1 MNSGIYN
8 KILDIH
14 TERFMLEKGL
24 SYMLKVISFLV
35 GVMMT
40 TSLSASDGI
49 PLNVYGREFGAGDT
63 IYFHLNSK
71 TLNSNPLATLHVWID
86 NVESGVRRKLRYPIL
101 NWEGDGALVV
111 SKDVPPGVYA
121 FNFLAA
127 DHFLEISGRVRKV
140 KVKTAFNYETKKN
153 DTLTITELP
162 GPIKYKIAA
171 AMLNRE
177 GLLYDEYLNLASDG
191 SFRLPPIVFA
201 DTAKLVFN
209 TDNRETYLIDMKTPL
224 DTSFVPF
231 YSQTVFI
238 TIKSEQP
245 AEKIDT
251 SSYVFDMSGSYQNS
265 ITLQEVIIEG
275 PSKAKQ
281 YEDEHVS
288 PLFKD
293 INSKTLSGLDNDEI
307 FRFNDIWTY
316 LQTKV
321 PGLLVNRNGL
331 MRSLMWRGSPVTMFM
346 DELQMSTSDITIPPS
361 EIALIKVYPPPNGI
375 TGRAPGGVI
384 ALYSK
389 RGSEYE
395 LPPSPYT
402 YSVKGYTQGETVL
415 E

>member
-1 MNSGIYN
+1 MQ
-8 KILDIH
+8 KQ
-14 TERFMLEKGL
+14 GL
-24 SYMLKVISFLV
+24 PYMLKMISFLV
-35 GVMMT
+35 GVLMT
-40 TSLSASDGI
+40 TSLSASDSI
-49 PLNVYGREFGAGDT
+49 PLNVNGREFRAGDT

-71 TLNSNPLATLHVWID
+71 TLNSNPLSTMHVWID

-127 DHFLEISGRVRKV
+127 DHFLEISGKVRKV

-153 DTLTITELP
+153 DTITITELP

-171 AMLNRE
+171 AMLNRQ

-191 SFRLPPIVFA
+191 SFRLPPIVFG

-209 TDNRETYLIDMKTPL
+209 TDNRESYLIEMKTPL

-231 YSQTVFI
+231 YTKTVFI
-238 TIKSEQP
+238 TIKGEQP
-245 AEKIDT
+245 AEKVDT
-251 SSYVFDMSGSYQNS
+251 VSYKFDMSGSYQNS

-288 PLFKD
+288 PMFKD
-293 INSKTLSGLDNDEI
+293 INSRTLSGLDSDEI
-307 FRFNDIWTY
+307 FRANDIWIY
-316 LQTKV
+316 IQSKV
-321 PGLLVNRNGL
+321 PGLMISRNGL

-346 DELQMSTSDITIPPS
+346 DELQMSPNDITIPPS

-389 RGSEYE
+389 RGGDYE
-395 LPPSPYT
+395 RPPSPYT
-402 YSVKGYTQGETVL
+402 YSVIGYTQGETVW